1 MPKNQKRTPMART
14 LGQAALLTRLVQH
27 AQLDLID
34 ELIKGEGP
42 THEFMREATATDD
55 GLRRQVIEHAQAR
68 LGKLATS
75 GERDDPARRRPAAPA
90 AARACSSPSRSS
102 SRATTRPPTRPNRG
116 SASNYASTARRAC
129 GRPTSSPGDDEM
141 HMVGKMIPVHC
152 TDASRRI
159 DFHLGEFRTG
169 DVEEYN
175 GTRLVQ
181 RVSIAGSTGF
191 PTRVVCLLTV
201 LEKDQTGALAKF
213 VARVLDAI
221 ETALANEAEDKKPP
235 KWWETVR
242 KAAETVIDWLLG
254 WIARP
259 EILALRVARCSRSS
273 HPRSRRSR
281 TPGPRIT
288 GRPRRPS
295 RSSSSA
301 APSAAASMS
310 STCCSDGRSD
320 APRPAALASLR
331 AAPVVEQAPGRQR
344 VRGTW

>member
-1 MPKNQKRTPMART
+1 MTTIAKIHPCDRHTIAGRRETMPKNQENTNGSDTQAE
-14 LGQAALLTRLVQH
+14 AALLTRLVQH

-68 LGKLATS
+68 LGELATS
-75 GERDDPARRRPAAPA
+75 GELEATRRVAGQLLQQPRARLLQPFKELVPSDDEAPDEA
-90 AARACSSPSRSS
+90 QPWKRVELRI
-102 SRATTRPPTRPNRG
+102 NR
-116 SASNYASTARRAC
+116 
-129 GRPTSSPGDDEM
+129 TSCLRKTYLEPGDDEM

-152 TDASRRI
+152 TGASRRI

-259 EILALRVARCSRSS
+259 EILAYGGREMFAFESPTISSLADTWPEDHRS
-273 HPRSRRSR
+273 
-281 TPGPRIT
+281 TAKT
-288 GRPRRPS
+288 FK
-295 RSSSSA
+295 
-301 APSAAASMS
+301 
-310 STCCSDGRSD
+310 
-320 APRPAALASLR
+320 
-331 AAPVVEQAPGRQR
+331 VVEQRSPKR
-344 VRGTW
+344 RGEYELNMLFRRTK